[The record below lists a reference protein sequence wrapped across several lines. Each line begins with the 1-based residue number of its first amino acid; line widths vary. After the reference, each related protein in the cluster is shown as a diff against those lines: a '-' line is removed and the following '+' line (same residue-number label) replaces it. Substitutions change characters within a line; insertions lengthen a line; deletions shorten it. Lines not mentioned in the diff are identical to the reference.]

1 MKKIS
6 LEELAEEMPVLNML
20 EKAYFVGGG
29 NGTSTDP
36 YTYWEYTYACNQGSF
51 EGGYVLDL
59 DNTIRNCGPVVT
71 CYGQGYGGYGAHS
84 GDYAAILAN
93 SYLGMNEE
101 RGATVIEQMFK
112 DHTYY
117 SNGNASKKWCA
128 AFVSTV
134 LNQAGIS
141 SPNSA
146 AVDGYRNWGNETST
160 PQVGDV
166 AIFKGEN
173 VSHIG
178 IVTEVHAD
186 GSVTVVHG
194 NSQNAVRESNMNASS
209 FIFRRAN

>member
-1 MKKIS
+1 MKKFS

-29 NGTSTDP
+29 SGTPTDP

-117 SNGNASKKWCA
+117 SNGNASEKWCA

-146 AVDGYRNWGNETST
+146 AVNSYRNWGYETST

-166 AIFKGEN
+166 AIFNQG
-173 VSHIG
+173 SHVG
-178 IVTEVHAD
+178 IVTAVHSD

-194 NSQNAVRESNMNASS
+194 NYSDAVTESVMSASS
-209 FIFRRAN
+209 FTFRRSN